1 MAITPIPL
9 FSGTPPNRSQPQSE
23 FNTNVANWVS
33 YTTTIQTNLNTF
45 GTEANALAVEVSG
58 YKDLA
63 LTYSNSA
70 SASASAASTS
80 QNLAAASADFKGAWS
95 GLSGALNKPASVA
108 HNGSFWALLN
118 NLANVTT
125 SEPSVTN
132 ADWQFISGTR
142 WQQTR
147 TSSFTVPVNSMQA
160 ILATGSAVDA
170 TLTASVPDGSFFAVA
185 NSPASTQAVRV
196 LNAGYTIRS
205 SNKTITSADNIVLS
219 AGQTIY
225 LRAIS
230 PTVLEVL
237 QNG

>member
-1 MAITPIPL
+1 MAIPL
-9 FSGTPPNRSQPQSE
+9 
-23 FNTNVANWVS
+23 V
-33 YTTTIQTNLNTF
+33 TTTLVAPNSATDPNTF
-45 GTEANALAVEVSG
+45 NDDANQWAADLIPWTQQVNALATGADLVATEVDADATAAAASEANAA
-58 YKDLA
+58 
-63 LTYSNSA
+63 
-70 SASASAASTS
+70 ASASAALTS

-95 GLSGALNKPASVA
+95 SLTGALNKPATVF

-132 ADWQFISGTR
+132 SDWQFISGTR

-147 TSSFTVPVNSMQA
+147 TASFTVPVNSMQA
-160 ILATGSAVDA
+160 ILATGSPVDA

-185 NSPASTQAVRV
+185 NSPASTQTVRL

-205 SNKTITSADNIVLS
+205 SFKTITSSDNIVLA

-230 PTVLEVL
+230 PTILEVL